1 MISIARKRQKREV
14 ESTIALINVVF
25 LMLIFFLIAG
35 TLAPPIDT
43 GLAMIETEQ
52 SSPSPPPDALAV
64 LEDGSLRFR
73 GQPVTAAAY
82 VEMRL
87 QNDDA
92 GDGTYRLVADRRLP
106 ATRLLEVV
114 AALQEAGAERIELV
128 TERAAP

>member
-35 TLAPPIDT
+35 TLAPPLDT
-43 GLAMIETEQ
+43 GLSMIETEQ
-52 SSPSPPPDALAV
+52 SSPSPPPDALVV

-82 VEMRL
+82 VEMRR
-87 QNDDA
+87 QNEDA
-92 GDGTYRLVADRRLP
+92 DDGTYRLVADRRLP
-106 ATRLLEVV
+106 ATQMLEVV

-128 TERAAP
+128 TERAAK